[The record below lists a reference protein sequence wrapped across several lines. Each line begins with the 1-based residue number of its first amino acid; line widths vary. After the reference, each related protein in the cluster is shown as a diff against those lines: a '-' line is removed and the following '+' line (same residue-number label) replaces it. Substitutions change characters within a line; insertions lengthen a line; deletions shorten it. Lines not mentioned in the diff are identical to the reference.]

1 MYDELLR
8 YVDDIDV
15 AAIDAEI
22 NVIESLIDS
31 YEKSLMILESY
42 TGDNLSAFEI
52 FQEGEKWDKFKED
65 TNAPILGNKD
75 ESVGKRIAMVIPRLI
90 AALIRLCKKLFTR
103 NKKIT
108 QKMEAD
114 VAEMKREIQQ
124 PSAPSTPTTKET
136 PPAEQP
142 KAEEP
147 EPPKDT
153 TEDEINKSLAD
164 LQKNAPAHRS
174 SSGEVYKSIQSILFA
189 HDAEGDID
197 RVFLEKGWCVGC
209 KGELAKAF
217 DAGTDNVAGLQK
229 HLNTITEWVKY
240 LKKPYSDLQIR
251 YHNGG
256 TSIQIKDAEFVA
268 KMKQFEKMNKADIDA
283 CNVLIPFVEENIQK
297 LQSVKAPNE
306 QTEESQ
312 LVSQI
317 LRQYNRFLKMLNAYV
332 TTIWQAWEHD
342 RGARDQ
348 ARIIST

>member
-1 MYDELLR
+1 MHDELLQS
-8 YVDDIDV
+8 IDNIDFC
-15 AAIDAEI
+15 ALDAEI

-42 TGDNLSAFEI
+42 TGDDIGTFEI

-65 TNAPILGNKD
+65 TDAPILGNKD

-114 VAEMKREIQQ
+114 VVEMKREIQQ
-124 PSAPSTPTTKET
+124 PSAPTTKET
-136 PPAEQP
+136 QPAEQP

-147 EPPKDT
+147 ELLKDT

-164 LQKNAPAHRS
+164 LQKNAPTHRS
-174 SSGEVYKSIQSILFA
+174 ASGEVYKSIQSILFA
-189 HDAEGDID
+189 HDSTGDID
-197 RVFLEKGWCVGC
+197 RLFLDKGWFAEC
-209 KGELAKAF
+209 KDKLAKAF

-240 LKKPYSDLQIR
+240 LKRPYNDLQIR

-268 KMKQFEKMNKADIDA
+268 KMEQFEKMNKADIDA
-283 CNVLIPFVEENIQK
+283 CNGLIAFVEENIQK
-297 LQSVKAPNE
+297 LQSIKTPDE

-312 LVSQI
+312 FVSKI